1 MRVLL
6 VALLLMVLSTAH
18 GADGVPVT
26 IVNYSDLP
34 VNAHAVELDLDGI
47 CKRLGVPSGSAIAV
61 SSSDGKESFPA
72 AKGSRD
78 GRAVAWVYLSM
89 KPRAKLDLVART
101 AQKWPD
107 KPELVMARANQGEI
121 TGEMRNGVVR
131 MKLSRNGWMLGFD
144 PQPGSEIPPARDPLA
159 SPAEERKRGND
170 TEPWTVIHRGGL
182 EFWIDNTNRGRITNN
197 KPDDLGLVPF
207 PGSTTLE
214 SCTSSVGE
222 DGTPSITL
230 VRRMGGFAK
239 GVKVTETFELPP
251 GLPILICRIRWD
263 NEGTDPLWI
272 AYVGSGTGIKG
283 TWGPTLMDDPL
294 VQRMKTPLKGYLN
307 GAETRP
313 SWLGGMCKVSMES
326 QSMGCGVGLSTLLPT
341 PGKVGTGSMIWGI
354 NRSGFQV
361 NLIDPE
367 IGQFPFPL
375 QPKETRLNGA
385 AFLLT
390 QNSTST
396 YRQVCALWEALAAG
410 RTPQLHSPC
419 AVYVDGVPSQVQT
432 VATTQDIRPLLLE
445 SGGDLTAALR
455 LDFNRH
461 YVCSGKATI
470 AGTPVEAVLRP
481 RDPKAKATTAGTIT
495 ATGEF
500 SFDLNAAATKA
511 DELPFLLE
519 FKHGAGAITSVA
531 IVETMIAIP
540 EPWSPLDGAM
550 ITDIATMFRWKA
562 IPLVVDYELQLSKT
576 ADFAAPIDI
585 KLPMS
590 ADQPWYTPP
599 QEKLPDPGMW
609 YWRIRGVKGPVLGP
623 WSPARSFTVNR
634 DYDKKLLVR
643 PVSPEQPLFTLEA
656 SRWNPYTNFVSD
668 MPVEIRPHVAIVVEG
683 FIGEGLTIDQAL
695 KGVAAIPHPFLMR
708 THPPTQITLADIEW
722 VCQKYPNFVGI
733 QGGETIKKVYEKVR
747 GDTGDGDYHRRMV
760 RILAKYGRFY
770 HEADGTYKDDA
781 WQDLWDQQ
789 SDFLKEYGQYIVFTQ
804 KNNIIRRQFYTQS
817 AVMGLWLGG
826 ITLAH
831 GAWEDGGFYWQNAG
845 FNGLDVCQGERSGQL
860 RTMPRIFWTLMCV
873 QGIARGCSIY
883 SLDGQTL
890 MYGIKEAARSPT
902 GPWKSA
908 LWNDKYETTDTFKRF
923 VVPVVQ
929 ATIAHRLVP
938 GKAELLKDIKLAVYN
953 DKTAKA
959 DAVTWSH
966 YVEYGPLY
974 AGTYGF
980 KKMKNIDGQLWEI
993 FPNTGRYHFIPVLPQ
1008 GDVPLGPEIKN
1019 VPVSQLQDVAAVKAL
1034 FDATYPAWY
1043 DGDAF
1048 AGRAGD
1054 TITVMNGNENQDEAQ
1069 SYKIPVQSE
1078 LVTTLSGKIQVHSYV
1093 LAKVEDQGKRFW
1105 LQANTEYP
1113 ERDTELSITCS
1124 RKPEWKVQPV
1134 SAATEAVWDEAAKSL
1149 KLRLS
1154 HKGGGVEVELR

>member
-6 VALLLMVLSTAH
+6 VALLLMALSTAH

-34 VNAHAVELDLDGI
+34 VYAHAVELDLDGI

-61 SSSDGKESFPA
+61 SSSDGKESFPV

-107 KPELVMARANQGEI
+107 KSELVMARANQGEI

-131 MKLSRNGWMLGFD
+131 MKLSKNGWMLGFD
-144 PQPGSEIPPARDPLA
+144 PQPGREIPPARDPLA
-159 SPAEERKRGND
+159 SPSEERKRGND

-390 QNSTST
+390 QNGTST
-396 YRQVCALWEALAAG
+396 YRQVCAMWEALAVG
-410 RTPQLHSPC
+410 RAPQLHSPC
-419 AVYVDGVPSQVQT
+419 AVFIHGVPSQVQT
-432 VATTQDIRPLLLE
+432 VSTTQDIRPLLQE

-470 AGTPVEAVLRP
+470 GGAPVEVSFRP
-481 RDPKAKATTAGTIT
+481 QDPKARVTTVGTVI
-495 ATGEF
+495 ASGEF
-500 SFDLNAAATKA
+500 SFDLNAAAAKV

-519 FKHGAGAITSVA
+519 FKHGAGAITSVV
-531 IVETMIAIP
+531 IVETMTAIP
-540 EPWSPLDGAM
+540 EPWSPLDGAT

-599 QEKLPDPGMW
+599 QEKLPDPGTW
-609 YWRIRGVKGPVLGP
+609 HWRIRGVKGPVLGP
-623 WSPARSFTVNR
+623 WSPVRSFTVNR

-695 KGVAAIPHPFLMR
+695 KGVEAIPHPFLMR

-760 RILAKYGRFY
+760 RVLAKYGRFY

-789 SDFLKEYGQYIVFTQ
+789 GDFLKEYGQYIVFTQ

-845 FNGLDVCQGERSGQL
+845 FNGLNVCQGERSGQL
-860 RTMPRIFWTLMCV
+860 RTMPRIFWALMCV

-890 MYGIKEAARSPT
+890 MYGIKEAARSRT
-902 GPWKSA
+902 GPWQSA
-908 LWNDKYETTDTFKRF
+908 LWNDKYETTDTFRRF
-923 VVPVVQ
+923 LVPLIR
-929 ATIAHRLVP
+929 AAIEHRLVP
-938 GKAELLKDIKLAVYN
+938 GKADLLKNIKLAVYN
-953 DKTAKA
+953 DKAAKA

-993 FPNTGRYHFIPVLPQ
+993 FPNSGRYHFIPVLPQ
-1008 GDVPLGPEIKN
+1008 GDVPLGPGIKN

-1034 FDATYPAWY
+1034 FDAAYPAWY
-1043 DGDAF
+1043 EGDAF

-1054 TITVMNGNENQDEAQ
+1054 SITVMNGNENQDEVQ

-1078 LVTTLSGKIQVHSYV
+1078 LVTALSGKVQVHSYV

-1113 ERDTELSITCS
+1113 ERDMELSITCS
-1124 RKPEWKVQPV
+1124 RKPAWQIAP
-1134 SAATEAVWDEAAKSL
+1134 AAAAKEASWDDATKAL

-1154 HKGGGVEVELR
+1154 HQDGAVEVEVR